1 MVAKQVVFILVLA
14 AIIGLGL
21 NLFSPNR
28 IPYIGQYRSL
38 ASGNDPIITPDAE
51 KGDPPF
57 IGLAE
62 AQLEFSSGRSVFID
76 TREPEEFE
84 CGTIPGAINIPFDYL
99 PDDGLETYIDSA
111 LSGMKLDH
119 PLITFCSGDECDLSL
134 HLARNM
140 QALGY
145 TSLSIFFGGSREWE
159 KSGLQMERR
168 AACDE

>member
-1 MVAKQVVFILVLA
+1 MVTKQVAFILVLSV
-14 AIIGLGL
+14 IIGLGL

-38 ASGNDPIITPDAE
+38 ASGNGPIIPPLVD

-57 IGLAE
+57 IGISE

-76 TREPEEFE
+76 TREPEEFA

-111 LSGMKLDH
+111 LEGRELDY

-134 HLARNM
+134 HLARNL

-145 TSLSIFFGGSREWE
+145 TSVSIFFGGSREWE
-159 KSGLQMERR
+159 KYGLHMERR
-168 AACDE
+168 AACDD